1 MFEVTIPENLEEE
14 VDTQRESF
22 ELKASFKNLDEVHV
36 INDFELSF
44 KRRFVIDTSNLI
56 GRVLKQEPCK
66 YCEVEL
72 AKGSEL
78 SGVSDP
84 V

>member
-56 GRVLKQEPCK
+56 GQVVKQETYN
-66 YCEVEL
+66 YCGGRS
-72 AKGSEL
+72 K
-78 SGVSDP
+78 
-84 V
+84 